1 MKHIDLKK
9 ILSII
14 LKRIWLVVA
23 FFLVFTIA
31 AGLISSFLIPKI
43 YQAQTT
49 MFIGKEKGTLGN
61 IGLSLMELE
70 TYNQL
75 IIDYKEIANSR
86 LVIMPTINNLKL
98 NMNIEEFRK
107 ALSINIIE
115 KSRLFT
121 VSFSDKDPIVAANVA
136 NELAKQ
142 LSIAVAE
149 IVNVENIRILDK
161 ALIPTKHIYPI
172 VSLIT
177 IIAGFLGI
185 LIGLFIIY
193 LMEILNNTF
202 SRQEDIED
210 ELNLNVLA
218 VIPKTKKEEKDV
230 KNKKLITLSDPDSY
244 ISESYRLL
252 RTNINYIEKNNDSK
266 VFMLT
271 SSTPSEGKTTTSCN
285 LAITMAQA
293 NKRVLLID
301 GDLRKPL
308 VYKNFKI
315 NMSPGLTNVLCDR
328 LSLSEVIQSVDD
340 VPGLDILVA
349 GKSTSIST
357 EILGCALFEKIL
369 DEATN
374 IYDFIIIDS
383 PPILHIP
390 DTVIIS
396 KLSDKILFVVAME
409 KINRE
414 VVKAA
419 KRALDKVGIKMMG
432 LVLTKMSINAK
443 SYSYYHNDK
452 RKVQIK

>member
-1 MKHIDLKK
+1 MKNIDLKK
-9 ILSII
+9 ILTII
-14 LKRIWLVVA
+14 LKKIWIVVA
-23 FFLVFTIA
+23 FLLVFTLG
-31 AGLISSFLIPKI
+31 AGLISSFLIPKV

-86 LVIMPTINNLKL
+86 LVILATINNLNLK
-98 NMNIEEFRK
+98 MDIEEFRK
-107 ALSINIIE
+107 KLSINIID

-121 VSFSDKDPIVAANVA
+121 VSFSDKDPIIAAVVA
-136 NELAKQ
+136 NEMAKQ

-161 ALIPTKHIYPI
+161 ALIPTKPIFPI

-177 IIAGFLGI
+177 IIAGFIGV

-193 LMEILNNTF
+193 LMEVFNNTF
-202 SRQEDIED
+202 EGQEEIEA
-210 ELNLNVLA
+210 ELNLSVLA
-218 VIPKTKKEEKDV
+218 VIPKNKKEEKDV
-230 KNKKLITLSDPDSY
+230 KKLITISDPDSY

-252 RTNINYIEKNNDSK
+252 RTNISYMEKNYDNK
-266 VFMLT
+266 VLMLT

-285 LAITMAQA
+285 LAIIMAQA

-301 GDLRKPL
+301 SDLRKPL

-315 NMSPGLTNVLCDR
+315 KISPGLTDILRDN
-328 LSLSEVIQSVDD
+328 LSLTDVIQNVDD
-340 VPGLDILVA
+340 VSGLDILVA
-349 GKSTSIST
+349 GKPNSNPTELLGTSI
-357 EILGCALFEKIL
+357 FERIL
-369 DEATN
+369 DEARN
-374 IYDFIIIDS
+374 IYDIIIIDS

-396 KLSDKILFVVAME
+396 KLSDRILFVVAME
-409 KINRE
+409 KTNRE
-414 VVKAA
+414 VIKEA
-419 KRALDKVGIKMMG
+419 KRSLEKVGIRMMG
-432 LVLTKMSINAK
+432 VVLTKMSVNSK

-452 RKVQIK
+452 RKVLNK